1 MSRHDP
7 IFDPDAPAQAPVASE
22 LGPFE
27 SPTSEPPTSEHLPP
41 TLEPSTLE
49 PPEPGPEA
57 PAYQIVRVATGEQ
70 RSVGVA
76 YALFCLSFIG
86 VAGIQHFY
94 LGHFFRGTLW
104 LLTWGL
110 FGIGLIYDLFA
121 TGSQVYAFNV
131 RRSTVV
137 AQPLI

>member
-7 IFDPDAPAQAPVASE
+7 IFDPDAPAQASVESE

-27 SPTSEPPTSEHLPP
+27 PPTSEPPKLG
-41 TLEPSTLE
+41 PSILAR
-49 PPEPGPEA
+49 PEPGPEA
-57 PAYQIVRVATGEQ
+57 PAYQLVRVATGDQ

-121 TGSQVYAFNV
+121 TASQVYASNV
-131 RRSTVV
+131 RRSTLV
-137 AQPLI
+137 AQSLS

>member
-1 MSRHDP
+1 MARHDP
-7 IFDPDAPAQAPVASE
+7 IFDPDAPVQAPDA
-22 LGPFE
+22 F
-27 SPTSEPPTSEHLPP
+27 EPPTSEPAKLG
-41 TLEPSTLE
+41 PSTLAR
-49 PPEPGPEA
+49 PEPGPEA
-57 PAYQIVRVATGEQ
+57 PAYQLVRVATGDQ

-110 FGIGLIYDLFA
+110 FGIGLIYDLFT
-121 TGSQVYAFNV
+121 TGAQVYAFNV

>member
-22 LGPFE
+22 LGP
-27 SPTSEPPTSEHLPP
+27 SEPPTSEP
-41 TLEPSTLE
+41 EPSTLE

-57 PAYQIVRVATGEQ
+57 PAYQLVRVATGQQ

-94 LGHFFRGTLW
+94 LGHFFRGALW

>member
-1 MSRHDP
+1 MAKSDP
-7 IFDPDAPAQAPVASE
+7 IFDPDAPAQPNPPAPVE
-22 LGPFE
+22 QPG
-27 SPTSEPPTSEHLPP
+27 EPPVEPQIQVRSEH
-41 TLEPSTLE
+41 SA
-49 PPEPGPEA
+49 PE
-57 PAYQIVRVATGEQ
+57 YQVVRVATGEQ

-76 YALFCLSFIG
+76 YALFCLSFVG

-131 RRSTVV
+131 RRSTLI
-137 AQPLI
+137 AQPLS

>member
-7 IFDPDAPAQAPVASE
+7 IFDPDAPAQAPDA
-22 LGPFE
+22 P
-27 SPTSEPPTSEHLPP
+27 
-41 TLEPSTLE
+41 EPSTLG
-49 PPEPGPEA
+49 PAEPGPEA
-57 PAYQIVRVATGEQ
+57 PAYQLVRVATGDQ

-121 TGSQVYAFNV
+121 TGAQVYAFNV

>member
-1 MSRHDP
+1 MSWVQNSLSHMSRHDP

-22 LGPFE
+22 LGP
-27 SPTSEPPTSEHLPP
+27 SEPPTSEP
-41 TLEPSTLE
+41 EPSTLE

-57 PAYQIVRVATGEQ
+57 PAYQLVRVATGQQ

-121 TGSQVYAFNV
+121 TGSQVYAFNA

>member
-1 MSRHDP
+1 MARHDP
-7 IFDPDAPAQAPVASE
+7 IFDPDAPVQAPDA
-22 LGPFE
+22 FE
-27 SPTSEPPTSEHLPP
+27 PPTFEPPTSEPPKLG
-41 TLEPSTLE
+41 PSTLAR
-49 PPEPGPEA
+49 PEPGPEA
-57 PAYQIVRVATGEQ
+57 PAYQLVRVATGDQ

-121 TGSQVYAFNV
+121 TGAQVYAFNV

>member
-27 SPTSEPPTSEHLPP
+27 SPTSESPTSEHLPP

-94 LGHFFRGTLW
+94 LGHFFRGALW

>member
-22 LGPFE
+22 LGP
-27 SPTSEPPTSEHLPP
+27 SEPPTSEP
-41 TLEPSTLE
+41 EPSTLE

-57 PAYQIVRVATGEQ
+57 PAYQLVRVATGQQ

>member
-1 MSRHDP
+1 MAKSDP
-7 IFDPDAPAQAPVASE
+7 IFDPDAHAQLDPHPPAEPPIEPPIEPQIQVP
-22 LGPFE
+22 
-27 SPTSEPPTSEHLPP
+27 SEPSA
-41 TLEPSTLE
+41 
-49 PPEPGPEA
+49 PE
-57 PAYQIVRVATGEQ
+57 YQVVRVATGEQ

-76 YALFCLSFIG
+76 YALFCLSFVG

-110 FGIGLIYDLFA
+110 FGIGLVYDLFA

-131 RRSTVV
+131 RRSTLI
-137 AQPLI
+137 AQPLS

>member
-7 IFDPDAPAQAPVASE
+7 IFDPDAPAQAPDA
-22 LGPFE
+22 FE
-27 SPTSEPPTSEHLPP
+27 PPTSEPPKLG
-41 TLEPSTLE
+41 PSILAR
-49 PPEPGPEA
+49 PEPGPEA
-57 PAYQIVRVATGEQ
+57 PAYQLVRVATGDQ

-121 TGSQVYAFNV
+121 TGAQVYAFNV

-137 AQPLI
+137 AQSLS

>member
-7 IFDPDAPAQAPVASE
+7 IFDPDAPAQAPGAPE
-22 LGPFE
+22 P
-27 SPTSEPPTSEHLPP
+27 PTSEPPKLG
-41 TLEPSTLE
+41 PSTLAR
-49 PPEPGPEA
+49 PEPGPEA
-57 PAYQIVRVATGEQ
+57 PAYQLVRVATGDQ

-110 FGIGLIYDLFA
+110 FGIGLIYDLFT
-121 TGSQVYAFNV
+121 TGAQVYAFNV

>member
-7 IFDPDAPAQAPVASE
+7 IFDPDAPAQAPDA
-22 LGPFE
+22 P
-27 SPTSEPPTSEHLPP
+27 
-41 TLEPSTLE
+41 EPSTLAR
-49 PPEPGPEA
+49 PEPGPEA
-57 PAYQIVRVATGEQ
+57 PAYQLVRVATGDQ

-110 FGIGLIYDLFA
+110 FGIGLIYDLFT
-121 TGSQVYAFNV
+121 TGAQVYAFNV

>member
-1 MSRHDP
+1 MAKHDP
-7 IFDPDAPAQAPVASE
+7 IFDPDAPAQASVE
-22 LGPFE
+22 
-27 SPTSEPPTSEHLPP
+27 
-41 TLEPSTLE
+41 
-49 PPEPGPEA
+49 PEPGPLASSGPEAPEPEPEA
-57 PAYQIVRVATGEQ
+57 PAYQLVRVATGEQ

-137 AQPLI
+137 AQPLS

>member
-1 MSRHDP
+1 MAKHDP
-7 IFDPDAPAQAPVASE
+7 IFDPDAPAQASVEPE
-22 LGPFE
+22 PGP
-27 SPTSEPPTSEHLPP
+27 SEP
-41 TLEPSTLE
+41 EPSTLE

-57 PAYQIVRVATGEQ
+57 PAYQLVRVATGEQ

-131 RRSTVV
+131 RRSSVV
-137 AQPLI
+137 AQPLS